1 MSIYER
7 FGVEV
12 NINVSEISTRH
23 CGALMKKEVIE
34 AMNEAAKDSVRLD
47 ELQVAASKMIS
58 QMTHAEAGIVTTGAS
73 AALTLGIAACIAGFD
88 AARMNRLP
96 DIIGVR
102 NEVVMP
108 WHQISGY
115 SHAIRAAGAK
125 IIGAGVPPGT
135 TPPHE
140 VYTIS
145 GRDIE
150 TAITEKTVAIGCA
163 FGVGSH
169 PPLEDVVDIAKKYNL
184 PVILD
189 ASLGVPPVENL
200 YKFIDMGVDL
210 VCFSGGKGLRGPQA
224 AGILCGRRD
233 LVSSALVQMVDAGTF
248 YEWSPVSLIPMD
260 KIRGIPEH
268 GIGRGMKVSKEA
280 IMGLLV
286 ALQCFTGEEVT
297 KEQEH
302 LTRLLVGIEAGLKDV
317 MGVATKI
324 TKGSCDYP
332 ILEVEINEKVVG
344 KSATEV
350 ARELENGKPR
360 IYSNHKYLQRGI
372 VYIHS
377 VNIDEA
383 VARIVGERLSEVIT
397 C

>member
-7 FGVEV
+7 FGVNV

-23 CGALMKKEVIE
+23 GGALMKKEVIE
-34 AMNEAAKDSVRLD
+34 AMNEAAEESVRLD
-47 ELQVAASKMIS
+47 ELQVAASKVIS
-58 QMTHAEAGIVTTGAS
+58 QITHAEAGIVTTGAA
-73 AALTLGIAACIAGFD
+73 AALTLGTAACIASFD
-88 AARMNRLP
+88 AAKMNRLP

-102 NEVVMP
+102 NEVIMP

-115 SHAIRAAGAK
+115 RHAIRAAGVK

-140 VYTIS
+140 VYIIS

-150 TAITEKTVAIGCA
+150 TAITEKTVAICYVPQ
-163 FGVGSH
+163 VGSH
-169 PPLEDVVDIAKKYNL
+169 PPLEEVIDIANKYSL

-189 ASLGVPPVENL
+189 ASMEVPPAENL
-200 YKFIDMGVDL
+200 HRFIDMGADL

-224 AGILCGRRD
+224 SGILCGRWD

-248 YEWSPVSLIPMD
+248 YEWNAVSLIPMD
-260 KIRGIPEH
+260 KIRGVPEH

-280 IMGLLV
+280 IVGLLV
-286 ALQCFTGEEVT
+286 ALQCFTEEEVT

-302 LTRLLVGIEAGLKDV
+302 LTRLLVGIEADLKDV
-317 MGVATKI
+317 VGVATKI

-332 ILEVEINEKVVG
+332 VLEVEINEKVVG

-360 IYSNHKYLQRGI
+360 VYSNHKYLQRGI

-377 VNIDEA
+377 VNMDEGI
-383 VARIVGERLSEVIT
+383 ARIVGERLRMTIT
-397 C
+397 S